1 MPPPQRSVPLTASDV
16 QEAAA
21 TGTRE
26 LVVSSAAL
34 VTPLARD
41 VARELG
47 VTLVDA
53 PGRGG
58 AVPTSDDLTASVRR
72 IVAGILGGTGGHEG
86 PPARVR
92 HVDSRDVVF
101 DPFPFEGPG
110 ADMDVR
116 VADVVTAEHGATM
129 GAGFLTLTRGCF
141 PWTLTYDEVEFVLE
155 GELHLG
161 TDDGVLVG
169 RPGDVLYVPEG
180 SSITFGT
187 PSWARLLYVTYPADW
202 AGQP

>member
-1 MPPPQRSVPLTASDV
+1 MPAPQRSVPLTASDV

-21 TGTRE
+21 TGARE
-26 LVVSSAAL
+26 LAVSSTAL

-47 VTLVDA
+47 ITLLDA
-53 PGRGG
+53 PGHGS
-58 AVPTSDDLTASVRR
+58 AVPSSDDLTASVRR
-72 IVAGILGGTGGHEG
+72 IVAGLLGGTDGDGRA
-86 PPARVR
+86 PARVR
-92 HVDSRDVVF
+92 HVDSRDVRF
-101 DPFPFEGPG
+101 EPFPFEGPG
-110 ADMDVR
+110 EDMDVR

-141 PWTLTYDEVEFVLE
+141 PWTLTYDEVELVLE

-161 TDDGVLVG
+161 TDDGVFVG

-180 SSITFGT
+180 SNITFGT

>member
-1 MPPPQRSVPLTASDV
+1 MPVPKRNAPLTASDV
-16 QEAAA
+16 QAAA
-21 TGTRE
+21 AAGARE
-26 LVVSSAAL
+26 LAVPSPAL

-47 VTLVDA
+47 VALVDG
-53 PGRGG
+53 PGPGA
-58 AVPTSDDLTASVRR
+58 AVPAADDLTASVRR
-72 IVAGILGGTGGHEG
+72 IVAGLLGGGAGDRSPG
-86 PPARVR
+86 RVR
-92 HVDSRDVVF
+92 HVDSRDVRF
-101 DPFPFEGPG
+101 EPFPFEVPG
-110 ADMDVR
+110 EEMDVR

-129 GAGFLTLTRGCF
+129 GVGFLTLTRGCF
-141 PWTLTYDEVEFVLE
+141 PWTLTYDEVELVLE

-180 SSITFGT
+180 SRITFGT
-187 PSWARLLYVTYPADW
+187 PSWTRLLYVTYPADW